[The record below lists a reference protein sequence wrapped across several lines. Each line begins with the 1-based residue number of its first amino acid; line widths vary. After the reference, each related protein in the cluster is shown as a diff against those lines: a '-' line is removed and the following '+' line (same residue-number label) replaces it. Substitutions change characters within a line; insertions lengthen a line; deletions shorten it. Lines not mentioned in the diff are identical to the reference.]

1 MKKRVTLNGGGIKN
15 VIRRSLS
22 DDLTISESK
31 IDAII
36 KEYLYERAESEFMGV
51 ETPMEDKT
59 TFSPKSTEA
68 LDDMI
73 FGLNEMVDDLD
84 IIKEKEG
91 DVLVETDYYADEY
104 VSTLME
110 SLRDFI
116 TNLEH
121 LSNSTKGDDMDYN
134 DEENL
139 NV

>member
-1 MKKRVTLNGGGIKN
+1 MKKKLTLSGGGIKN

-22 DDLTISESK
+22 NDITISESK

-36 KEYLYERAESEFMGV
+36 KEYLYERAGSEFIGV
-51 ETPMEDKT
+51 DVPMEDKT

-68 LDDMI
+68 LEDMI
-73 FGLNEMVDDLD
+73 FGLNEMIDDLD

-91 DVLVETDYYADEY
+91 DVLVETDYYADEFI
-104 VSTLME
+104 STLVE

-121 LSNSTKGDDMDYN
+121 LSNSTNGRDIDYN
-134 DEENL
+134 DEENF